1 MARELV
7 AGKYKLI
14 RLLGRGGM
22 GEVHEATHLS
32 TGRRVA
38 VKLLTFVQTTGDD
51 DPNRLKEVTTRFYRE
66 ARATGQIDSPHVVE
80 ILDAGADE
88 ESLQPF
94 IVMEYLTGNDLQQ
107 VLKRTGTLNVQTAL
121 KVTAQ
126 AALGLA
132 KAHVGNII
140 HRDIKPANIF
150 LAQEE
155 ATGRVVVKLVDFGI
169 ARLKTEEGHDLTQ
182 DLTRTG
188 SMLGSP
194 TYMAP
199 EQARGLKSIDG
210 RVDVWSLGIVLYKL
224 LTGTTPHERGEGGLG
239 ELLIRICVVPA
250 PSVQERAPWIPPGVA
265 QVVHRALKLDP
276 TERYASGQEFYE
288 ALLPLIEGGSL
299 ELDESVLAGAT
310 DEERSFV
317 AAKADISSVSLTQR
331 GSAVSGL
338 GDDGLPHDQTRM
350 TMSGGEGYYL
360 AKRGKT
366 NWLLGGAAAGL
377 LLIGGA
383 GVIGYGQLAK
393 KDDGFQGRAPASMP
407 SGYSP
412 NELPA
417 LPSIAPAPPEIQ
429 KAYLRVPK
437 KSKVTVDGKPVT
449 VEDDST
455 VLLEGELG
463 SAFVVIVSNGS
474 QSGKGAV
481 AIVRNPAGVI
491 VAAPGT
497 VEYAPRGGGG
507 TRGDKPK
514 DPTGPTTAPTKPDPG
529 IDTTFR

>member
-1 MARELV
+1 MAREMV
-7 AGKYKLI
+7 AGKYKLL

-38 VKLLTFVQTTGDD
+38 VKLLTFVASTGDD
-51 DPNRLKEVTTRFYRE
+51 DPNRMTEVTTRFYRE
-66 ARATGQIDSPHVVE
+66 ARATGQINSPHVVE
-80 ILDAGADE
+80 ILDAGEDE
-88 ESLQPF
+88 ELKQPF
-94 IVMEYLTGNDLQQ
+94 IVMEYLVGNDLQQ
-107 VLKRTGTLNVQTAL
+107 VLRRTGTLTVQSAL

-150 LAQEE
+150 LAKDEPS
-155 ATGRVVVKLVDFGI
+155 GRVVVKLVDFGI

-199 EQARGLKSIDG
+199 EQARGLKSMDA
-210 RVDVWSLGIVLYKL
+210 RVDVWSLAIVLYKL

-250 PSVQERAPWIPPGVA
+250 PSIQERAPWIPPEVA
-265 QVVHRALKLDP
+265 QVVHKALKLDP
-276 TERYASGQEFYE
+276 AERYASGQEFYD
-288 ALLPLIEGGSL
+288 ALMPLIEGGSL
-299 ELDESVLAGAT
+299 DLDESLLEGASD
-310 DEERSFV
+310 DERAV
-317 AAKADISSVSLTQR
+317 IAAKADISSVSLTQR
-331 GSAVSGL
+331 GSAVTQL
-338 GDDGLPHDQTRM
+338 GDDGMSPDQTRM

-366 NWLLGGAAAGL
+366 NWILGAMAAGML
-377 LLIGGA
+377 VVGGG
-383 GVIGYGQLAK
+383 GVLAYGQFNKEA
-393 KDDGFQGRAPASMP
+393 APAIAPLPMAT
-407 SGYSP
+407 
-412 NELPA
+412 LPA
-417 LPSIAPAPPEIQ
+417 APVSAQPLPPVVPDVQ

-437 KSKVTVDGKPVT
+437 KAKVTVDGKSVP
-449 VEDDST
+449 VEDDTT

-463 SAFVVIVSNGS
+463 SAFNVIVSNGA
-474 QSGKGAV
+474 QSEKRAV

-491 VAAPGT
+491 VAAPSSIEFPARASGKHSK
-497 VEYAPRGGGG
+497 EP
-507 TRGDKPK
+507 DKPQQPSPAK
-514 DPTGPTTAPTKPDPG
+514 PPPGLVPTIGD
-529 IDTTFR
+529 

>member
-7 AGKYKLI
+7 AGKYKLV

-22 GEVHEATHLS
+22 GEVHEATHLA

-66 ARATGQIDSPHVVE
+66 ARATGQINSPHVVE

-94 IVMEYLTGNDLQQ
+94 IVMEYLIGNDLQQ
-107 VLKRTGTLNVQTAL
+107 VLKRTGTLNVQSAL

-132 KAHVGNII
+132 KAHTTNII

-150 LAQEE
+150 LAKDERR
-155 ATGRVVVKLVDFGI
+155 GNVVVKLVDFGI

-250 PSVQERAPWIPPGVA
+250 PSVQERAPWIPPEVA
-265 QVVHRALKLDP
+265 QVVHKALKLDP

-288 ALLPLIEGGSL
+288 ALQPLIEGSTL
-299 ELDESVLAGAT
+299 ELDESLLEGAS
-310 DEERSFV
+310 DEERAFV
-317 AAKADISSVSLTQR
+317 AAKADISSISLTQR
-331 GSAVSGL
+331 GSAVSAL
-338 GDDGLPHDQTRM
+338 DDGAPHDQTRM

-366 NWLLGGAAAGL
+366 NWVVGVGATALVLAGVGGA
-377 LLIGGA
+377 
-383 GVIGYGQLAK
+383 IGYGKYTAGKEVQLV
-393 KDDGFQGRAPASMP
+393 ASMP
-407 SGYSP
+407 VSTAP
-412 NELPA
+412 VLPPPQ
-417 LPSIAPAPPEIQ
+417 PSAPEIH

-437 KSKVTVDGKPVT
+437 KSKVTLDGKPAT
-449 VEDDST
+449 VEDDGT

-463 SAFVVIVSNGS
+463 SAFNVVVSSGS
-474 QSGKGAV
+474 QNGKGAV

-497 VEYAPRGGGG
+497 VEYAPRGGGVP
-507 TRGDKPK
+507 KPK
-514 DPTGPTTAPTKPDPG
+514 DSAGHPPDQTQKNNQGLKTG
-529 IDTTFR
+529 IDD